1 MIFKHLMRE
10 PSVNPQRG
18 AEESGRKLER
28 AKLLEKSLFAAQ
40 LEMGIYMNKIFPKKV
55 KWKKCENWK
64 SLSPRDTHPIPIPFH
79 WSCSSTYIYMLCYS
93 TTLLHPSKMVFLSL
107 SSFFNFLG
115 KFRFRG
121 PARGFPL
128 EKRRHW
134 CFLTCLT
141 VNYQFHISPRET
153 SSCC

>member
-1 MIFKHLMRE
+1 MRE

-40 LEMGIYMNKIFPKKV
+40 LEMGIYMNKIFPKKLSG
-55 KWKKCENWK
+55 K
-64 SLSPRDTHPIPIPFH
+64 SEKIGRVYHPEIPIPYPFRSIDLAVQH
-79 WSCSSTYIYMLCYS
+79 IYIYMLCYS